1 MHPRLPDK
9 ALVALH
15 SGQWAG
21 CTAHCAGDALSHIRV
36 RTTFKLATELRDRSS
51 SRGRPP
57 TRVYTVQDY
66 NNPCD
71 CHVGSLELATMRL
84 PRAAAAI
91 SVLCFLSST
100 PGTVAALCR
109 YCCLPATHSP
119 LCSLAPPRST
129 CAALHRFS
137 HTACLVC
144 IGCRPCAGALTRRG
158 GSARFPIPREPSLPH
173 ALAGHQQQSAAVLPD
188 NSRPACWVVKCAAPL
203 RHTLLNKLQQLA
215 WVVQDA
221 TARALHSSKM
231 VGPARK

>member
-1 MHPRLPDK
+1 MVWTGTVHRPTNTTFAHLRT
-9 ALVALH
+9 
-15 SGQWAG
+15 SGCRGWCNAPKFARQGAG
-21 CTAHCAGDALSHIRV
+21 SPAFRTMGRMQGVVHCTQFADCAGDALSHIRV

-109 YCCLPATHSP
+109 YCCLPATYSP

-137 HTACLVC
+137 HTAC
-144 IGCRPCAGALTRRG
+144 
-158 GSARFPIPREPSLPH
+158 
-173 ALAGHQQQSAAVLPD
+173 
-188 NSRPACWVVKCAAPL
+188 
-203 RHTLLNKLQQLA
+203 
-215 WVVQDA
+215 
-221 TARALHSSKM
+221 
-231 VGPARK
+231 

>member
-1 MHPRLPDK
+1 MVWTGTVHRP
-9 ALVALH
+9 
-15 SGQWAG
+15 
-21 CTAHCAGDALSHIRV
+21 TN
-36 RTTFKLATELRDRSS
+36 TTFAHLRTSGCRGWCNAPTFARQGAGSPAFRTMGRMHCTLRWRCPKPHQGSHNIQTRTELRDRSS

-137 HTACLVC
+137 HTAC
-144 IGCRPCAGALTRRG
+144 
-158 GSARFPIPREPSLPH
+158 
-173 ALAGHQQQSAAVLPD
+173 
-188 NSRPACWVVKCAAPL
+188 
-203 RHTLLNKLQQLA
+203 
-215 WVVQDA
+215 
-221 TARALHSSKM
+221 
-231 VGPARK
+231 